1 MKIKTYATRDM
12 RSALRLVREEQGPD
26 AVILSTRHLPD
37 GVEVT
42 VAVDPDADLL
52 VATPSLAAAP
62 VAAPAIAPAAA
73 PSMVSPAP
81 APAPAAAAAMTLA
94 LEPAPAPAEDFAS
107 LMAQAAAAPAISA
120 PQPDP
125 RLGEE
130 LRTMRHLL
138 ERQLAQLAWN
148 DLTRRAPETAELLK
162 ELTAMGVAAD
172 LTTELLA
179 ELPDGVSLD
188 DAQRRVLAMLT
199 RRIHTTG
206 DELLDR
212 GGRIAFVGPTG
223 VGKTTGI
230 AKLAA
235 RWVMRHGARDIALVS
250 LDDQRFG
257 AQEQLRVLGRLLGVE
272 CYTLDNVE
280 ALPALLARLQHRM
293 VLIDT
298 AGIGAS
304 HAELPRRAAELDRV
318 ARAAGVE
325 VWLTLS
331 AGAQAGVIGDAV
343 KAFASFG
350 TRALL
355 LTRLDE
361 AVSLGGTLSALATS
375 GLPVAYVSSGQRIP
389 EDLAPARAHQLVARA
404 VFLARSADTSVGE
417 ELLVRRFGGVAHA
430 FR

>member
-1 MKIKTYATRDM
+1 
-12 RSALRLVREEQGPD
+12 
-26 AVILSTRHLPD
+26 
-37 GVEVT
+37 
-42 VAVDPDADLL
+42 
-52 VATPSLAAAP
+52 
-62 VAAPAIAPAAA
+62 
-73 PSMVSPAP
+73 
-81 APAPAAAAAMTLA
+81 
-94 LEPAPAPAEDFAS
+94 
-107 LMAQAAAAPAISA
+107 
-120 PQPDP
+120 
-125 RLGEE
+125 
-130 LRTMRHLL
+130 
-138 ERQLAQLAWN
+138 AQLAWN

-162 ELTAMGVAAD
+162 EMTSMGVAAE

-179 ELPDGVSLD
+179 QLPDGIGLD

-199 RRIHTTG
+199 RRIATTG
-206 DELLDR
+206 DALLEN
-212 GGRIAFVGPTG
+212 GGRVAFVGPTG

-272 CYTLDNVE
+272 CYTLDDAT
-280 ALPALLARLQHRM
+280 ALPALLARLTQHRL

-298 AGIGAS
+298 AGIGAA
-304 HAELPRRAAELDRV
+304 HADLPARAAELDRI
-318 ARAAGVE
+318 AKAAGVD

-343 KAFASFG
+343 RAFARFN

-361 AVSLGGTLSALATS
+361 AVSLGGTLSALASS
-375 GLPVAYVSSGQRIP
+375 GLPLAYVSSGQRIP

-404 VFLARSADTSVGE
+404 VYLARSADTSVGE

-430 FR
+430 IG